1 MEPDWY
7 TGALGLLPLS
17 RAQHGD
23 CTGQPRRG
31 GGTGQ
36 RAESQ
41 RDGTRATDRCPPA
54 SSAKPTR
61 ILGLFSAI
69 TSCLSIPPQTSR
81 ASRRHPAPTAASLTL
96 SEWLPGRAGLPTSRH
111 ICISTLFKDSFPI
124 SVTQSCLT
132 LCDPIDCNM
141 PGFSA
146 HHQLQEFI
154 QTMVH

>member
-96 SEWLPGRAGLPTSRH
+96 SEWLPGRAGLPTSRCLGLNETSLTTPCTH
-111 ICISTLFKDSFPI
+111 CCFSNSFR
-124 SVTQSCLT
+124 
-132 LCDPIDCNM
+132 M
-141 PGFSA
+141 APGESRA
-146 HHQLQEFI
+146 SHQQAPRS
-154 QTMVH
+154 